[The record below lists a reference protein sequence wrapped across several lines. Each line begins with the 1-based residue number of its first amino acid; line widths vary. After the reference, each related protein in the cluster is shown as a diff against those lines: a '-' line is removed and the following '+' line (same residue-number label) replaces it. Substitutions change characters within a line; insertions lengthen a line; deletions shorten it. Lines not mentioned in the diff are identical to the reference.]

1 MGNCCGPQLQY
12 LEDLEY
18 KQIVRLNIQEK
29 DREGKCFGKF
39 TLAFSLLPPSDYN
52 CQIFDIENSKLR
64 ISGCALPG
72 VDPRGECE
80 KECQDTFIFL
90 SHENT
95 ILTVLFDGHGKEGR
109 RVSMFCKDYVT
120 NYFNKNHEVFDTD
133 PRGAIEEMIEN
144 CDTGLTTSGID
155 CNLSGSTVVM
165 VVVNSLGIH
174 AGSVGDSKAILATLP
189 KDNSPVVLPSYK
201 NSTFKRPVR
210 PIRSLNIV
218 PLTADQKPNHEEE
231 LKRIRAAGGVVEKL
245 ADDLGR
251 PVGPYRVWKK
261 NGNLPGLAMSRS
273 VGDTIAHEIGV
284 ISTPI
289 THTFPIYLAFDQFI
303 VLASNGIWD
312 VMENFEVVNF
322 VEKFRG
328 ATSNCKSNYPAKT
341 TNSTIARLLC
351 EEARY
356 RWLGVVEE
364 DDVMIDDITCIVIE
378 LSYGEIIRRV
388 ETGDVKERQVN
399 KFRSIVIENAVK
411 SEMTGAV
418 RKDKTRGSMAADQAV
433 IEEALIELQNEDKKT
448 QE

>member
-1 MGNCCGPQLQY
+1 
-12 LEDLEY
+12 
-18 KQIVRLNIQEK
+18 
-29 DREGKCFGKF
+29 
-39 TLAFSLLPPSDYN
+39 
-52 CQIFDIENSKLR
+52 
-64 ISGCALPG
+64 
-72 VDPRGECE
+72 
-80 KECQDTFIFL
+80 
-90 SHENT
+90 
-95 ILTVLFDGHGKEGR
+95 
-109 RVSMFCKDYVT
+109 
-120 NYFNKNHEVFDTD
+120 
-133 PRGAIEEMIEN
+133 
-144 CDTGLTTSGID
+144 
-155 CNLSGSTVVM
+155 M

-189 KDNSPVVLPSYK
+189 KDNSQAVFPSYK
-201 NSTFKRPVR
+201 SSPFKRPVR
-210 PIRSLNIV
+210 PTRNLNAV
-218 PLTADQKPNHEEE
+218 PLTAEQKPNHEEE

-273 VGDTIAHEIGV
+273 VGDAIAHEIGV

-289 THTFPIYLAFDQFI
+289 THTFPLYSAFDQFI

-328 ATSNCKSNYPAKT
+328 ATSNCKNIYPAKT
-341 TNSTIARLLC
+341 SNSTISRLLC

-356 RWLGVVEE
+356 RWLGIVED

-378 LSYGEIIRRV
+378 LSYGEVVRRV
-388 ETGDVKERQVN
+388 ATGNVEERQVN
-399 KFRSIVIENAVK
+399 KFRSIVIENAIK
-411 SEMTGAV
+411 GEGTGAV
-418 RKDKTRGSMAADQAV
+418 RKDKTRGSMAVDQAI